1 MSVEGTHFMS
11 NLRRRKANIKFIMIV
26 KPRKHGQHITESEF
40 QESTCFIWKIKGC
53 SQKKILKKQ
62 PPSHKRLSSLIAYD
76 G

>member
-40 QESTCFIWKIKGC
+40 QESTCFHMENQGMFT
-53 SQKKILKKQ
+53 KKNSEKAASK
-62 PPSHKRLSSLIAYD
+62 P
-76 G
+76 